1 MNLQNTKLKRI
12 LAVLLLVYIIAMP
25 AAVFGEEGSGF
36 RADSIKVTVGY
47 FGGPYYEKA
56 VFSLADLQNMY
67 VINRAYTYIDNLPS
81 VCVDCAKGVALS
93 EVLSEARIDT
103 GAIDTVYFYSNDKQ
117 GGYYVG
123 FSRAFLFDTE
133 RYYYP
138 KLAANYNPID
148 GALPGADEGIREV
161 ETMLA
166 FSDNWVRYNEN
177 TEEFV
182 EDYSKQTSV
191 SRFRLLFGMTDMNDR
206 TASKSV
212 KWVNEIQVMLKGSPE
227 IKIAEGDLKLAV
239 GETGSLNL
247 IVKAGDDLIE
257 EVIRGEA
264 KWSSDNEEAVSVDS
278 EGNIT
283 VNGEGEAKITVT
295 CGDKTATI
303 TVNGKDEDKTD
314 DSSKEPGGKVGGD
327 GNADGVTGGGS
338 SESGSSDRKTMPK
351 KYDITS
357 EVSQSS
363 MGAWKSF
370 EMNDSSKEQDLQ
382 LPDTKKLMKITGLG
396 MLALAGLSA
405 AARIIVYRRE
415 I

>member
-1 MNLQNTKLKRI
+1 MNLHNTKLKKTI
-12 LAVLLLVYIIAMP
+12 AVLLLVYIIAAP
-25 AAVFGEEGSGF
+25 AAVYGDETSGF
-36 RADSIKVTVGY
+36 RADSIRVTVGY

-56 VFSLADLQNMY
+56 VFSLSDLQNMY

-206 TASKSV
+206 MASKSV

-227 IKIAEGDLKLAV
+227 IKIADGDLKLAV
-239 GETGSLNL
+239 GDTYSLKL
-247 IVKAGDDLIE
+247 AVKAGDDLIE

-278 EGNIT
+278 DGNIT

-303 TVNGKDEDKTD
+303 TVNGKDKPD
-314 DSSKEPGGKVGGD
+314 DNSGEPGGKIGGG

-338 SESGSSDRKTMPK
+338 SESGSSDKKTMPK

-357 EVSQSS
+357 EVSRSS

-370 EMNDSSKEQDLQ
+370 EMNDSSNEQNLQ
-382 LPDTKKLMKITGLG
+382 LPDRKKLMKITGLG

>member
-1 MNLQNTKLKRI
+1 MNLSRLKKT
-12 LAVLLLVYIIAMP
+12 AALLLVIYILAAPIAVCG
-25 AAVFGEEGSGF
+25 AEGSGF

-93 EVLSEARIDT
+93 EVLSEAQIDT
-103 GAIDTVYFYSNDKQ
+103 GAIDTIYFYSNDKQ

-123 FSRAFLFDTE
+123 FDRAFLFDTE

-148 GALPGADEGIREV
+148 GALPGADEGLREV

-191 SRFRLLFGMTDMNDR
+191 SRFRLLFGMTNMNDR
-206 TASKSV
+206 TASRSV
-212 KWVNEIQVMLKGSPE
+212 KWINEIQVMLKGSPE
-227 IKIAEGDLKLAV
+227 IKIAEGNIKLDI
-239 GETGSLNL
+239 GQSMSLNL
-247 IVKAGDDLIE
+247 IVRAGDDLIE
-257 EVIRGEA
+257 EIIRGEA
-264 KWSSDNEEAVSVDS
+264 VWSSDNEEAVSVDS

-283 VNGEGEAKITVT
+283 VNGEGEATITVS
-295 CGDKTATI
+295 GGGKTASI
-303 TVNGKDEDKTD
+303 TVNGSPKDSDN
-314 DSSKEPGGKVGGD
+314 SEPGGKVSGGE
-327 GNADGVTGGGS
+327 GS
-338 SESGSSDRKTMPK
+338 GESSGAGSQSSGDKNQKTSPR

-357 EVSQSS
+357 EVSESS
-363 MGAWKSF
+363 AGSWKSF
-370 EMNDSSKEQDLQ
+370 EMNEADDSKHLQ
-382 LPDTKKLMKITGLG
+382 LPESKRLMRITGIG
-396 MLALAGLSA
+396 MLGLLGLSA
-405 AARIIVYRRE
+405 AGRIIVYRRE

>member
-1 MNLQNTKLKRI
+1 MTLYNSRLKKI
-12 LAVLLLVYIIAMP
+12 LAVLLLVYIIAAP
-25 AAVFGEEGSGF
+25 ASAYGESASGF

-56 VFSLADLQNMY
+56 VFSLSDLQNMY

-93 EVLSEARIDT
+93 EVLSEAGVDT

-123 FSRAFLFDTE
+123 FSRKFLFDSE

-138 KLAANYNPID
+138 NLAANYNPID

-206 TASKSV
+206 MASKSV

-227 IKIAEGDLKLAV
+227 IKIADGDIKLAV
-239 GETGSLNL
+239 GQTYSLNL
-247 IVKAGDDLIE
+247 IVRAGDDLIE
-257 EVIRGEA
+257 DVIRGEA
-264 KWSSDNEEAVSVDS
+264 VWSSDNEEAVSVDE
-278 EGNIT
+278 EGNVT

-295 CGDKTATI
+295 CGDRTATV
-303 TVNGKDEDKTD
+303 TVNGKDKTD
-314 DSSKEPGGKVGGD
+314 DSGGDSGGKVGG
-327 GNADGVTGGGS
+327 GGSADGITGEGN
-338 SESGSSDRKTMPK
+338 EASGSTDKKTLPK

-357 EVSQSS
+357 EVSSKS
-363 MGAWKSF
+363 MGSWKSF
-370 EMNDSSKEQDLQ
+370 EMNNDSEAEKLQ

-405 AARIIVYRRE
+405 AGRIIVYRRE

>member
-1 MNLQNTKLKRI
+1 MKYYNTKLKKI
-12 LAVLLLVYIIAMP
+12 LAVFLLVYIIAAP
-25 AAVFGEEGSGF
+25 ACVYGESSSGF

-47 FGGPYYEKA
+47 FGGPYYEKE
-56 VFSLADLQNMY
+56 VFSLSDLQNMY

-81 VCVDCAKGVALS
+81 VCVDCARGVALS
-93 EVLSEARIDT
+93 EVLSEAGVDT

-138 KLAANYNPID
+138 NLAANYNPID

-206 TASKSV
+206 MASKSV

-227 IKIAEGDLKLAV
+227 IKIADGDIKLAV
-239 GETGSLNL
+239 GQTHSLNL
-247 IVKAGDDLIE
+247 IVRAGDDLIE
-257 EVIRGEA
+257 DVIRGKA
-264 KWSSDNEEAVSVDS
+264 VWSSDNEAAVSVDDK
-278 EGNIT
+278 GNIT

-295 CGDKTATI
+295 CGDKTATV
-303 TVNGKDEDKTD
+303 TVNGKDK
-314 DSSKEPGGKVGGD
+314 DSGGD
-327 GNADGVTGGGS
+327 SGGSIGGGGNADGITGEGNAAEGS
-338 SESGSSDRKTMPK
+338 ADQKTMPK

-357 EVSQSS
+357 EVSSES

-370 EMNDSSKEQDLQ
+370 EMNDESEAEKLQ
-382 LPDTKKLMKITGLG
+382 LPDSGKLMKITGLG

-405 AARIIVYRRE
+405 AGRIIVYRRE

>member
-1 MNLQNTKLKRI
+1 MTLYNANFKKI
-12 LAVLLLVYIIAMP
+12 LAVFLIVYIIAAP
-25 AAVFGEEGSGF
+25 ACVYGESGSGF
-36 RADSIKVTVGY
+36 RADSIRVTVGY

-56 VFSLADLQNMY
+56 VFSLSDLQNMY

-93 EVLSEARIDT
+93 EVLSEAGVDT

-123 FSRAFLFDTE
+123 FSRKFLFDSE

-138 KLAANYNPID
+138 NLAANYNPID

-191 SRFRLLFGMTDMNDR
+191 SRFRLLFGMTDINDR
-206 TASKSV
+206 MASKSV

-227 IKIAEGDLKLAV
+227 IKIADGDIKLAV
-239 GETGSLNL
+239 GQTHSLNL
-247 IVKAGDDLIE
+247 IVRAGDDMIE
-257 EVIRGEA
+257 DVIRGEA
-264 KWSSDNEEAVSVDS
+264 GWSSDNEEAVSVDD

-295 CGDKTATI
+295 CGDKTATVTI
-303 TVNGKDEDKTD
+303 NGKDKDK
-314 DSSKEPGGKVGGD
+314 DSGGD
-327 GNADGVTGGGS
+327 SGGSIGGGGS
-338 SESGSSDRKTMPK
+338 ADGITGEGNAAEGSSDRKALPK

-357 EVSQSS
+357 EVSSES

-370 EMNDSSKEQDLQ
+370 EMNDESRAEKLQ
-382 LPDTKKLMKITGLG
+382 LPDTRKLMKITGLG

-405 AARIIVYRRE
+405 AGRIIVYRRE